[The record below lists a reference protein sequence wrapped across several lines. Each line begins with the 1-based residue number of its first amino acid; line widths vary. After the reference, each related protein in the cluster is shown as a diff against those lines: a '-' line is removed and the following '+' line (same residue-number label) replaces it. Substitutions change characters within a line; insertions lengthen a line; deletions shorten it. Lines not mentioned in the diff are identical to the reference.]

1 MLEPFKKLAP
11 EKQQQI
17 IRAALKEF
25 ANQGYDRASTN
36 QIVKEAGIGKGML
49 FYYFKSKWDLYIYL
63 FDYSLDVI
71 REEFLNKIDRNI
83 DDFIDLLSHISRVKF
98 QFFLKNPEISS
109 FFTSFVLVDHKL
121 DELPDELKM
130 KFSEVY
136 REGNSLMF
144 NTKKNLSFLRDDID
158 KEKAYQLIV
167 WTLRGYQQDFL
178 EKFKGKRLIDLD
190 MEEMWK
196 EFDEYLEILRTCFYK
211 KRRRS
216 HEYN

>member
-49 FYYFKSKWDLYIYL
+49 FYYFKSKWDLYLYL

-83 DDFIDLLSHISRVKF
+83 DDFIDLLSHISKVKF

-196 EFDEYLEILRTCFYK
+196 EFDEYLEILRICFYR
-211 KRRRS
+211 KR
-216 HEYN
+216 EEKI

>member
-1 MLEPFKKLAP
+1 VLEPFKKLAP

-196 EFDEYLEILRTCFYK
+196 EFDEYLEILRICFYR
-211 KRRRS
+211 KR
-216 HEYN
+216 EEKL

>member
-196 EFDEYLEILRTCFYK
+196 EFDEYLEILRICFYR
-211 KRRRS
+211 KR
-216 HEYN
+216 EEKL

>member
-83 DDFIDLLSHISRVKF
+83 DDFIDLLSHISKVKF

-196 EFDEYLEILRTCFYK
+196 EFDEYLEILRICFYR
-211 KRRRS
+211 KR
-216 HEYN
+216 EEKI

>member
-196 EFDEYLEILRTCFYK
+196 EFDEYLEILRICFYR
-211 KRRRS
+211 KR
-216 HEYN
+216 EEKI

>member
-1 MLEPFKKLAP
+1 
-11 EKQQQI
+11 
-17 IRAALKEF
+17 
-25 ANQGYDRASTN
+25 NQGYDRASTN

-196 EFDEYLEILRTCFYK
+196 EFDEYLEILRICFYR
-211 KRRRS
+211 KR
-216 HEYN
+216 EEKL